1 MFYKRWSEES
11 WTCSIWN
18 PPKMISSCLKSN
30 EEGQFTSV
38 CTLQTCS
45 SPSQYRSQVSENLSV
60 LPSLLLLSSESMY
73 NLFPCQKHYSA
84 DLCSPGCDSQ
94 SSSGKLVETWQ
105 RWLSQCLG
113 RCHHSGKL
121 SKLKYD
127 LYRSW
132 ANLEKTTH

>member
-1 MFYKRWSEES
+1 M
-11 WTCSIWN
+11 
-18 PPKMISSCLKSN
+18 
-30 EEGQFTSV
+30 EGLIFVGGVTRHLTSV
-38 CTLQTCS
+38 CTLQICS
-45 SPSQYRSQVSENLSV
+45 SPSQYRSQVWENLSV
-60 LPSLLLLSSESMY
+60 LPSLVLLSSESMY
-73 NLFPCQKHYSA
+73 HLFPCQKHYSE

-94 SSSGKLVETWQ
+94 SSSGILVEIWQ

-132 ANLEKTTH
+132 SWQNNTNTSIPHISSGHF